1 MKLLRLMIL
10 LAGLSCLLPAQ
21 AEERPARVTVIFD
34 AFGKPSDLERGWGY
48 SALVEYGGKRILFDA
63 GGQYQAFADNVRKLK
78 IDLKTLD
85 FVVISHRHGDHT
97 GGLAYVLEQNPHV
110 KIYAPL
116 ETGSLARRLAAAAKA
131 LLRNAAGI
139 TPDLRY
145 FNGQPPANLTID
157 SPWPGTKFTLID
169 KSVEIAPGLFL
180 VKTVSDSKG
189 TLELNELSLAIRTPQ
204 GLAVIV
210 GCSHPG
216 IERILEAASQYD
228 RQLYTVVGGLH
239 LVDKSD
245 QQVSEV
251 VSNFKTRWHIERIAP
266 ATAPRIRAGRAG
278 ARLRRPPRPF
288 RHRRSHRPAPLAQQ
302 ALLTW
307 LKVTP
312 QNRLRISP

>member
-1 MKLLRLMIL
+1 MKLLRLMIF

-116 ETGSLARRLAAAAKA
+116 ETGSFGTPPSPPAAKA

-251 VSNFKTRWHIERIAP
+251 VSNFKTRWHIERIA
-266 ATAPRIRAGRAG
+266 AGHCTGEFAQVELERVYGDHHDHSGIGEVIALPR
-278 ARLRRPPRPF
+278 
-288 RHRRSHRPAPLAQQ
+288 
-302 ALLTW
+302 
-307 LKVTP
+307 
-312 QNRLRISP
+312 

>member
-1 MKLLRLMIL
+1 
-10 LAGLSCLLPAQ
+10 
-21 AEERPARVTVIFD
+21 
-34 AFGKPSDLERGWGY
+34 
-48 SALVEYGGKRILFDA
+48 
-63 GGQYQAFADNVRKLK
+63 
-78 IDLKTLD
+78 
-85 FVVISHRHGDHT
+85 
-97 GGLAYVLEQNPHV
+97 VLEQNPHV

-251 VSNFKTRWHIERIAP
+251 VSNFKTRWHIERIA
-266 ATAPRIRAGRAG
+266 AGHCTGEFDAGRSWSASTATTTTIPASEKSSPCPASSAG
-278 ARLRRPPRPF
+278 TIDVA
-288 RHRRSHRPAPLAQQ
+288 
-302 ALLTW
+302 
-307 LKVTP
+307 
-312 QNRLRISP
+312 